1 MAKRA
6 HIFTE
11 GDLSLAFK
19 VAKANGARGFKY
31 EAPGGHKLTFDLSD
45 VPSDSMQ
52 DQPNP
57 WDGTNG

>member
-19 VAKANGARGFKY
+19 VAKANGARAFKY

-52 DQPNP
+52 DQSNP
-57 WDGTNG
+57 YDVPHG